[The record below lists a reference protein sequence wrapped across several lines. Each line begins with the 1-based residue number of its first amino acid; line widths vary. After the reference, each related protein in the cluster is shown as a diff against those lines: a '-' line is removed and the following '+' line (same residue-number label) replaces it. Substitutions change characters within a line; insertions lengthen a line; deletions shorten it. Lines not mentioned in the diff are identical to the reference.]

1 MKKSFIFLFC
11 LCFSASLWAQEIVTR
26 SYNPNTLIKD
36 GGRPTG
42 GFIAL
47 QPKLTYLAD
56 QVSFLTGG
64 QMAVVLGH
72 QFNIG
77 VAGYAL
83 LTNIDIS
90 YGYNNGQLPVYM
102 MPIGKMELAYV
113 GLVLE
118 PVFFSKS
125 AVHFTVPVVVGPGIG
140 SVRSSRIW
148 EANSYNIASDVFGV
162 VEPGLNLELNLTRM
176 IRFNVGAS
184 YRFVIDSDLPG
195 LSDKTLSDFAVMA
208 GFKFGWF

>member
-1 MKKSFIFLFC
+1 MKKAFLYIFF
-11 LCFSASLWAQEIVTR
+11 FSLSTTLWAQEAVTR
-26 SYNPNTLIKD
+26 SYNASTLLKD

-42 GFIAL
+42 GFIGL

-64 QMAVVLGH
+64 QMAVVLAH

-83 LTNIDIS
+83 LSDVTAN
-90 YGYNNGQLPVYM
+90 YGSTNGQLPVYM
-102 MPIGKMELAYV
+102 MPIGKVEFAYV
-113 GLVLE
+113 GLLLE
-118 PVFFSKS
+118 PVFFSKN
-125 AVHFTVPVVVGPGIG
+125 AVHFTVPVVIGPGIG
-140 SVRSSRIW
+140 SVRSKRIW
-148 EANSYNIASDVFGV
+148 EANSYNIATDVFGV

-176 IRFNVGAS
+176 VRFNVGAS
-184 YRFVIDSDLPG
+184 YRFVFDSDLPG
-195 LSDKTLSDFAVMA
+195 VSDKTLSDIAIMA